1 MADTAV
7 SEYMKIRR
15 YVVNLI
21 YKAHGKSIQVP
32 TILELAK
39 QFGVSHAT
47 VSKAMKE
54 LTTEGFII
62 GRRGIGSF
70 TNPCLS
76 VAGGI
81 RELPV
86 IGILMGDGMGVHFD
100 KYLAPILGQML
111 QQLVCLPATVHLL
124 TLGSLDPEVMRR
136 EIVNEQLDG
145 LLWDCPGEKG
155 IEVARRLQRDGLPVV
170 LLGKKAEELSSAMF
184 DFEGWGEE
192 CGRQLLSEGRKS
204 IVLLPDTVP
213 WNRSFGGIRKVY
225 SEAGIPLNEN
235 LFLKDYFTCLEE
247 LKKVIAY
254 GVPVDAVCN
263 TLFAE
268 NEVNDI
274 LLEADSALPEKCC
287 LVQSSLAAPPHPGFH
302 QIIYG
307 LPFEELVGEGVALMK
322 LALEKKSSPGECRKI
337 KLPMIIK

>member
-21 YKAHGKSIQVP
+21 YKARGKSIQVP

-70 TNPCLS
+70 TNPRLS
-76 VAGGI
+76 AAGGI

-86 IGILMGDGMGVHFD
+86 IGILMEDGMGVHFD

-124 TLGSLDPEVMRR
+124 TLGSLDPEVMHR

-145 LLWDCPGEKG
+145 LLWNCPEERGV
-155 IEVARRLQRDGLPVV
+155 EVARRLRRDGLPVV
-170 LLGKKAEELSSAMF
+170 LLGKKAEGFSSAMF
-184 DFEGWGEE
+184 DFEGWGME
-192 CGRQLLSEGRKS
+192 CGKQLLKEGRRN
-204 IVLLPDTVP
+204 VVFLPDVFP
-213 WNRSFGGIRKVY
+213 WNRSFGGIRGVY
-225 SEAGIPLNEN
+225 REAGVSLNEN
-235 LFLKDYFTCLEE
+235 LFLKDSFSCLEE
-247 LKKVIAY
+247 LKRVIAY

-263 TLFAE
+263 TLFSE
-268 NEVNDI
+268 NEVNDV
-274 LLEADSALPEKCC
+274 LLAADPGIVSRCC
-287 LVQSSLAAPPHPGFH
+287 LVQSSLAAAPHPGFH
-302 QIIYG
+302 RIIYG
-307 LPFEELVGEGVALMK
+307 LPFEELIGEGVALMR
-322 LALEKKSSPGECRKI
+322 LALEKKDSPGECRKVR
-337 KLPMIIK
+337 LPMIIK

>member
-21 YKAHGKSIQVP
+21 YKARGKSIQVP

-70 TNPCLS
+70 TNPRLS
-76 VAGGI
+76 AAGGI

-86 IGILMGDGMGVHFD
+86 IGILMEDGMGVHFD

-124 TLGSLDPEVMRR
+124 TLGALTLKLCTVRLSTSSSTGSCGIVPRKEALRLPGGYGGTGSL
-136 EIVNEQLDG
+136 LFF
-145 LLWDCPGEKG
+145 
-155 IEVARRLQRDGLPVV
+155 
-170 LLGKKAEELSSAMF
+170 S
-184 DFEGWGEE
+184 
-192 CGRQLLSEGRKS
+192 GRKPRGSPPPCS
-204 IVLLPDTVP
+204 I
-213 WNRSFGGIRKVY
+213 
-225 SEAGIPLNEN
+225 
-235 LFLKDYFTCLEE
+235 LKD
-247 LKKVIAY
+247 
-254 GVPVDAVCN
+254 GGWS
-263 TLFAE
+263 AE
-268 NEVNDI
+268 NN
-274 LLEADSALPEKCC
+274 C
-287 LVQSSLAAPPHPGFH
+287 
-302 QIIYG
+302 
-307 LPFEELVGEGVALMK
+307 
-322 LALEKKSSPGECRKI
+322 
-337 KLPMIIK
+337 